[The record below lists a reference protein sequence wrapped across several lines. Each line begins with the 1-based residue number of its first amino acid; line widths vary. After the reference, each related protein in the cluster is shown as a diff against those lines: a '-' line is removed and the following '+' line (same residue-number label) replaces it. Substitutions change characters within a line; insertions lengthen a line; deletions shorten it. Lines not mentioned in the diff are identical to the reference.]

1 MPVSC
6 SSNTSMPCLHL
17 CVFNAVVSQLTELRQ
32 FLMPCVKCDLRVPLP
47 VGVWDSILSGVE
59 DARRLEQLRV
69 YMSGKPVSIV

>member
-1 MPVSC
+1 
-6 SSNTSMPCLHL
+6 MPCLHL
-17 CVFNAVVSQLTELRQ
+17 FVSNAVVSQLAELRQ

-47 VGVWDSILSGVE
+47 VGVWGTILSGVE